1 MTAMSAVRI
10 SNVRQ
15 KLNARKWALLQIF
28 QILLCRRIKTIQ
40 CYIRKLFSENCMEW
54 QFSDK
59 IADRISVDG

>member
-1 MTAMSAVRI
+1 MRG
-10 SNVRQ
+10 NGHYY
-15 KLNARKWALLQIF
+15 QIF